1 MAYLHCHTKGCGWSQ
16 DDFWNY
22 NWTWKALKDFLLLR
36 WQKRSFG
43 YNPLSILLEDIA
55 TWIKPRYIE
64 MDSYWAKENGYE
76 SPRIH
81 SWNFIPKAF
90 QRYQRVKRNMLFKTW
105 EEFRDNDQTPCPK
118 CGKVDWDVD

>member
-16 DDFWNY
+16 DDFWSY

-43 YNPLSILLEDIA
+43 YNPFSILLEDIA

-64 MDSYWAKENGYE
+64 MDSYWAKENGYK
-76 SPRIH
+76 SNRIH
-81 SWNFIPKAF
+81 SWKFIPRAF
-90 QRYQRVKRNMLFKTW
+90 QRYRRVKKNMLFKTW
-105 EEFRDNDQTPCPK
+105 EEFRDNDNTPCPK
-118 CGKVDWDVD
+118 CGKANWDID